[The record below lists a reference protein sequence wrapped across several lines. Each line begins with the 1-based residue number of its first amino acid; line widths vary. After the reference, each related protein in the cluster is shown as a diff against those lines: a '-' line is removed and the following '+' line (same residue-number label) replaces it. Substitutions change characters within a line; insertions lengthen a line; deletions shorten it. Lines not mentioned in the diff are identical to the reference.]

1 MNASS
6 SKGALQQATTAIC
19 FVAAPH
25 LYQHKPYL
33 LNPFVKEPVRP
44 GTRSRQQLSLGVT
57 LLTSCAHGA
66 ARTKKYKEI
75 LALLNRSV
83 ILTFL

>member
-25 LYQHKPYL
+25 LYQHKPHL

-44 GTRSRQQLSLGVT
+44 DTRSRQQLSLGVT

-66 ARTKKYKEI
+66 APQKSTKK
-75 LALLNRSV
+75 
-83 ILTFL
+83 FLPF